1 MAAINIQSLFADI
14 IDTPEQR
21 QMKML
26 QEGMLRGDRLAS
38 GLTGLTRAAAP
49 LAQVAGQLGVQR
61 QENLRRAVQPM
72 LGIDPRTTGEKLQD
86 QLRNIDTSTPKGLMQ
101 AAQAVQQIDPVRA
114 AALRQA
120 ATEQT
125 QANED
130 RDRRIR
136 IETMQIEA
144 AERAAKDEKD
154 QIAIRKANAE
164 KYRLLGMPEADINGY
179 ITGSISPLDMAKL
192 HADYVT
198 SRASKQRIASISP
211 FTGKTDQLADEYIS
225 NSKAA
230 QDLLKEK
237 KPNTGFFGSNI
248 FAEDKFTEQMIKDE
262 AAVIRAYSNNEM
274 LYDEAI
280 DRAVQS
286 LRDGGFRN
294 QTNLDSESVRLINT
308 QLGYSNQDPNNTGEV
323 NLARTNAGTEE
334 GDSGLQLAF
343 DLDIA
348 RKADNALNILE
359 ARLGRAPQSESSAN
373 LNATDPSMPMSNA
386 AYLSNAFERFGNM
399 FKGQPQAEQT
409 SFGQAV
415 SNTFS
420 NYPLKP
426 VVDSMMVN
434 KDQVMPVTQG
444 ISGLDQIV
452 NTTTQSSPVFGS
464 PQTVAPSQV
473 SALDQIVTTAR
484 QISATEVPEDA
495 SPADKRNA
503 ATFNDYV
510 SAVEKLNFPVLPQ
523 LAKKIKN
530 VPAISAA
537 MVKTFEGITRTLNSS
552 EQIRSAVDEGFNNI
566 LNSTATVVGSLVRA
580 QSNTREDGEEV
591 LQLIEKAQ
599 ANIKEM
605 NKQLG
610 KVPPAVRKDINAASN
625 ALLDLVIEYKKR
637 YNLPTPR

>member
-1 MAAINIQSLFADI
+1 MPIDINSLFADI

-21 QMKML
+21 QQKLLQQGML
-26 QEGMLRGDRLAS
+26 QGQLLSSGLRG
-38 GLTGLTRAAAP
+38 RAAALAP
-49 LAQVAGQLGVQR
+49 LAQMAGQLGVQR
-61 QENLRRAVQPM
+61 NENLRRAVQPM
-72 LGIDPRTTGEKLQD
+72 LGIDPRTTGEKLQE
-86 QLRNIDTSTPKGLMQ
+86 QIGKIDTSTPKGLMQ
-101 AAQAVQQIDPVRA
+101 AAQAIQQIDPIRA

-144 AERAAKDEKD
+144 AERAAKDEKA
-154 QIAIRKANAE
+154 QIEIRKENAE
-164 KYRLLGMPEADINGY
+164 KYRVLGMPEADINGY

-198 SRASKQRIASISP
+198 SRASRQKIASISP
-211 FTGKTDQLADEYIS
+211 FTGKTDQLADEYIT

-237 KPNTGFFGSNI
+237 KPNTGFSVFGYNV
-248 FAEDKFTEQMIKDE
+248 FADDKFTEQMIKDE
-262 AAVIRAYSNNEM
+262 AAVIRPYSNNEM

-334 GDSGLQLAF
+334 GDSGLQLAV

-348 RKADNALNILE
+348 RKADNAFNILE

-409 SFGQAV
+409 SLGQAV

-426 VVDSMMVN
+426 VVDSMMVD

-444 ISGLDQIV
+444 ISG
-452 NTTTQSSPVFGS
+452 
-464 PQTVAPSQV
+464 
-473 SALDQIVTTAR
+473 LDQIVTTAR

>member
-1 MAAINIQSLFADI
+1 MAINIQSLFADI

-26 QEGMLRGDRLAS
+26 QEGMLKGDRLAS

-86 QLRNIDTSTPKGLMQ
+86 QLKNIDTSTPKGLMQ

-154 QIAIRKANAE
+154 QIAIRTANAE
-164 KYRLLGMPEADINGY
+164 KYRLLGMPDADINGY

-211 FTGKTDQLADEYIS
+211 FTGKTDQLADEYIT

-230 QDLLKEK
+230 QDLLDEK
-237 KPNTGFFGSNI
+237 QPNTGFSVFGYNV
-248 FAEDKFTEQMIKDE
+248 FADDKFTEQMIKDE

-323 NLARTNAGTEE
+323 NLARTNAGTKE
-334 GDSGLQLAF
+334 GDSGLQLAV

-348 RKADNALNILE
+348 RKADNAFNILE

-426 VVDSMMVN
+426 VVDSMMVD

-444 ISGLDQIV
+444 ISG
-452 NTTTQSSPVFGS
+452 
-464 PQTVAPSQV
+464 
-473 SALDQIVTTAR
+473 LDQIVTTAR

-580 QSNTREDGEEV
+580 QSNTRENGEEV